1 MKNPATAATP
11 VITSPASTPELL
23 TIGVLAKRV
32 GFAVS
37 ALRYYEEVGLI
48 PAALRRESGHRVY
61 PESVQDVL
69 ILIRHCRDLGFSI
82 DETRE
87 LIALS
92 TSAERDCVEAR
103 SIAQAH
109 LTAVRAKMAE
119 LRRLERSLALYVH
132 ACSAGCVGG
141 PAPDC
146 TILADLRQG
155 EPAASGAAG
164 CCS

>member
-1 MKNPATAATP
+1 MKKP
-11 VITSPASTPELL
+11 VIGAHTAPEPELL
-23 TIGVLAKRV
+23 TIGALARRV

-48 PAALRRESGHRVY
+48 PAAIRRESGHRVY
-61 PESVQDVL
+61 PHSVQGL
-69 ILIRHCRDLGFSI
+69 LTLIRHCRDLGFSI

-87 LIALS
+87 LVALS
-92 TSAERDCVEAR
+92 TSTERDCVEAR

-119 LRRLERSLALYVH
+119 LRRLERSLARYVQ
-132 ACSAGCVGG
+132 ACSEGCAGG

-146 TILADLRQG
+146 NILTDFCHG
-155 EPAASGAAG
+155 VPATNPSPG
-164 CCS
+164 CCA

>member
-1 MKNPATAATP
+1 MNRPTPTSEPAT
-11 VITSPASTPELL
+11 ELL
-23 TIGVLAKRV
+23 TIGALAKRV

-48 PAALRRESGHRVY
+48 PPALRRESGHRVY
-61 PESVQDVL
+61 PESVLDVL

-87 LIALS
+87 LVALS
-92 TSAERDCVEAR
+92 TNGERDCVEAR
-103 SIAQAH
+103 AIAQTH

-119 LRRLERSLALYVH
+119 LRRLDRSLSSYVR
-132 ACSAGCVGG
+132 ACSAGCAGG
-141 PAPDC
+141 PAPNC
-146 TILADLRQG
+146 NILTDLRQSV
-155 EPAASGAAG
+155 PPGADSSG

>member
-1 MKNPATAATP
+1 MKNLP
-11 VITSPASTPELL
+11 SPAEPAPELL
-23 TIGVLAKRV
+23 TIGALAKRV
-32 GFAVS
+32 GLAVS

-48 PAALRRESGHRVY
+48 PAAMRRESGHRVY
-61 PESVQDVL
+61 PDSVQDVL

-87 LIALS
+87 LVALS

-103 SIAQAH
+103 AIAQTH

-119 LRRLERSLALYVH
+119 LRRLDRSLSRYVR
-132 ACSAGCVGG
+132 ACSEGCVGG

-155 EPAASGAAG
+155 EPKTTEGAG
-164 CCS
+164 CCA

>member
-1 MKNPATAATP
+1 VKKPATTAEP
-11 VITSPASTPELL
+11 SPELL
-23 TIGVLAKRV
+23 TIGTLAKRV

-48 PAALRRESGHRVY
+48 PAAMRRESGHRVY

-87 LIALS
+87 LVTLS

-103 SIAQAH
+103 AIAQGH

-119 LRRLERSLALYVH
+119 LRRLERSLSRYVR
-132 ACSAGCVGG
+132 ACSEGCAGG

-146 TILADLRQG
+146 TILTDLRQG
-155 EPAASGAAG
+155 LSSSTETAG

>member
-1 MKNPATAATP
+1 MKKPANTAEQP
-11 VITSPASTPELL
+11 SELL
-23 TIGVLAKRV
+23 TIGALAKRV

-48 PAALRRESGHRVY
+48 PPAMRRESGHRVY
-61 PESVQDVL
+61 PDSVQDVL

-82 DETRE
+82 EETRE
-87 LIALS
+87 LVALS
-92 TSAERDCVEAR
+92 TSPGRDCVEAR
-103 SIAQAH
+103 AIAQVH

-119 LRRLERSLALYVH
+119 LRRLEQSLTRYVR
-132 ACSAGCVGG
+132 ACSESCAGG

-146 TILADLRQG
+146 SILSDLRQG
-155 EPAASGAAG
+155 MPAATPAAG

>member
-1 MKNPATAATP
+1 MKKPATTAKP
-11 VITSPASTPELL
+11 PPELL
-23 TIGVLAKRV
+23 TIGALAKRV

-48 PAALRRESGHRVY
+48 PPAMRRESGHRVY

-87 LIALS
+87 LVTLS

-103 SIAQAH
+103 AIAQGH

-119 LRRLERSLALYVH
+119 LRRLERSLSRYVR
-132 ACSAGCVGG
+132 ACSEGCAGG

-146 TILADLRQG
+146 TILTDLRQG
-155 EPAASGAAG
+155 LSASTETTG

>member
-1 MKNPATAATP
+1 MKKPTTAAE
-11 VITSPASTPELL
+11 ASSELL
-23 TIGVLAKRV
+23 TIGALAKRV

-48 PAALRRESGHRVY
+48 PPAMRRESGHRVY
-61 PESVQDVL
+61 PASALDVL

-87 LIALS
+87 LVALS
-92 TSAERDCVEAR
+92 ANGERDCVEAR
-103 SIAQAH
+103 AIAQVH

-119 LRRLERSLALYVH
+119 LRRLDRSLSRYIR
-132 ACSAGCVGG
+132 ACSEGYAGG

-146 TILADLRQG
+146 SILTDLRQSV
-155 EPAASGAAG
+155 PAATDSSG

>member
-1 MKNPATAATP
+1 MKKTTTVAEPP
-11 VITSPASTPELL
+11 PEWL
-23 TIGVLAKRV
+23 TIGTLAKRV

-48 PAALRRESGHRVY
+48 PPAVRRESGHRVY

-87 LIALS
+87 LVALS

-103 SIAQAH
+103 AIAQGH

-119 LRRLERSLALYVH
+119 LRRLERSLSRYVR
-132 ACSAGCVGG
+132 ACSEGCAGG

-146 TILADLRQG
+146 TILTDLRQG
-155 EPAASGAAG
+155 VSAASDAAG

>member
-1 MKNPATAATP
+1 MKKLSTATEPPA
-11 VITSPASTPELL
+11 ELL
-23 TIGVLAKRV
+23 TIGALAKRV

-48 PAALRRESGHRVY
+48 PQALRRESGHRVY
-61 PESVQDVL
+61 PESVLDVL

-87 LIALS
+87 LVALS
-92 TSAERDCVEAR
+92 TNGERDCVEAR
-103 SIAQAH
+103 AIAQTH

-119 LRRLERSLALYVH
+119 LRRLDRSLSSYVR
-132 ACSAGCVGG
+132 ACSAGCAGG
-141 PAPDC
+141 PAPNC
-146 TILADLRQG
+146 NILIDLRQSV
-155 EPAASGAAG
+155 PAATDSSG

>member
-1 MKNPATAATP
+1 MKKPTAAAEPAT
-11 VITSPASTPELL
+11 ELL
-23 TIGVLAKRV
+23 TIGALAKRV

-48 PAALRRESGHRVY
+48 PPALRRESGHRVY
-61 PESVQDVL
+61 PESVLDVL

-87 LIALS
+87 LVALS
-92 TSAERDCVEAR
+92 TNGERDCVEAR
-103 SIAQAH
+103 AIAQTH

-119 LRRLERSLALYVH
+119 LRRLDRSLSSYVR
-132 ACSAGCVGG
+132 ACSAGCAGG
-141 PAPDC
+141 PAPNC
-146 TILADLRQG
+146 NILTDLRQSVPG
-155 EPAASGAAG
+155 GTDSSG

>member
-1 MKNPATAATP
+1 VKKTG
-11 VITSPASTPELL
+11 TPEARPSHSSALL
-23 TIGVLAKRV
+23 TIGTLAKRV

-48 PAALRRESGHRVY
+48 PAALRREGGHRVY

-82 DETRE
+82 EETRE
-87 LIALS
+87 LVALS
-92 TSAERDCVEAR
+92 TSSERDCVEAR
-103 SIAQAH
+103 AIAQTH

-119 LRRLERSLALYVH
+119 LRRLDRSLSRYIR
-132 ACSAGCVGG
+132 ACSEGCAGG

-146 TILADLRQG
+146 TILTDLRQG
-155 EPAASGAAG
+155 LSAANDSSVG

>member
-1 MKNPATAATP
+1 MKSLPGPAD
-11 VITSPASTPELL
+11 TPELL
-23 TIGVLAKRV
+23 TIGALAKRV
-32 GFAVS
+32 GFSVS

-48 PAALRRESGHRVY
+48 PAAMRRESGHRVY
-61 PESVQDVL
+61 PDSVQDVL

-87 LIALS
+87 LVALS
-92 TSAERDCVEAR
+92 ISAERDCVEAR
-103 SIAQAH
+103 AIAQAH

-119 LRRLERSLALYVH
+119 LRRLDRSLSRYVR
-132 ACSAGCVGG
+132 ACSEGCAGG

-146 TILADLRQG
+146 TILADLREG
-155 EPAASGAAG
+155 APNAAEGTA

>member
-1 MKNPATAATP
+1 MNRPTPTSEPAT
-11 VITSPASTPELL
+11 ELL
-23 TIGVLAKRV
+23 TIGALAKRV

-48 PAALRRESGHRVY
+48 PPALRRESGHRVY
-61 PESVQDVL
+61 PESVLDVL

-87 LIALS
+87 LVALS
-92 TSAERDCVEAR
+92 TNGERDCVEAR
-103 SIAQAH
+103 AIAQTH

-119 LRRLERSLALYVH
+119 LRRLDRSLSSYVR
-132 ACSAGCVGG
+132 ACSAGGAGG
-141 PAPDC
+141 PAPNC
-146 TILADLRQG
+146 NILTDLRQSV
-155 EPAASGAAG
+155 PAGTDSSG

>member
-1 MKNPATAATP
+1 MKKPTP
-11 VITSPASTPELL
+11 IAEPTPELVP
-23 TIGVLAKRV
+23 IGTLARRV

-37 ALRYYEEVGLI
+37 AIRYYEEVGLI
-48 PAALRRESGHRVY
+48 PPAMRRESGHRVY
-61 PESVQDVL
+61 PDSIADVL

-82 DETRE
+82 EETRE
-87 LIALS
+87 LVTLS

-103 SIAQAH
+103 SIAQTH

-119 LRRLERSLALYVH
+119 LRRLERSLTHYVR
-132 ACSAGCVGG
+132 ACSEGCAGG

-146 TILADLRQG
+146 TILTDLRQG
-155 EPAASGAAG
+155 MPASVDAAG

>member
-1 MKNPATAATP
+1 MKKHSTATEPAA
-11 VITSPASTPELL
+11 ELL
-23 TIGVLAKRV
+23 TIGALAKRV

-48 PAALRRESGHRVY
+48 PPALRRENGHRVY
-61 PESVQDVL
+61 TGSVLDVL

-87 LIALS
+87 LVALS
-92 TSAERDCVEAR
+92 TNGERDCVEAR
-103 SIAQAH
+103 AIAQTH

-119 LRRLERSLALYVH
+119 LRRLDRSLSRYVR
-132 ACSAGCVGG
+132 ACSEGCAGG
-141 PAPDC
+141 PAPNC
-146 TILADLRQG
+146 NILTDLRQSVPG
-155 EPAASGAAG
+155 GTDSSG